1 MPRLLS
7 PLRLKLPPRK
17 HLQADLAAGA
27 IGGVAAVPDGLASA
41 VMAGVN
47 PVFGIYGSIFGRIAG
62 GSLHARGCAEPFRC
76 SCSREL
82 AKLYNLCTSL
92 FFI

>member
-47 PVFGIYGSIFGRIAG
+47 PVFGIYASIFGRIAG
-62 GSLHARGCAEPFRC
+62 GLTTASSLMCVTT
-76 SCSREL
+76 
-82 AKLYNLCTSL
+82 TSA
-92 FFI
+92 IVTTQ